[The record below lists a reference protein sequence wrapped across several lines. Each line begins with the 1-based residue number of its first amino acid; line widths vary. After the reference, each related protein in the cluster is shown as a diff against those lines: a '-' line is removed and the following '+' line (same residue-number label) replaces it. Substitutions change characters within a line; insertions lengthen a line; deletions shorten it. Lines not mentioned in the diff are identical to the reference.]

1 MNNYE
6 PTQHLPEGA
15 VITGMVC
22 GMEYLDPETGDT
34 HVCTFIAEDTTYV
47 TANALAHIASRDVC
61 RMGDEGRYT

>member
-1 MNNYE
+1 MNNFD

-34 HVCTFIAEDTTYV
+34 HVGTFIAEDTAYV
-47 TANALAHIASRDVC
+47 TANALVHIASRDVH
-61 RMGDEGRYT
+61 RMGDEGGFT

>member
-1 MNNYE
+1 MNNFD

-34 HVCTFIAEDTTYV
+34 HVGTFIAEGTGYV
-47 TANALAHIASRDVC
+47 TAHALVHIASRDVNG
-61 RMGDEGRYT
+61 MGAEGEFD